1 MNLMNPFYSVALVL
15 IAIFCLSVA
24 VEKGLG
30 RSRREMRNPG
40 WLFVF
45 FFAFLPASGVVYAN
59 VPVESPFLY
68 AAYGCAGGLAALL
81 AQCFYGAKL
90 KPSP

>member
-1 MNLMNPFYSVALVL
+1 MNPFYAVALVL
-15 IAIFCLSVA
+15 IATFCLSVA
-24 VEKGLG
+24 VEKVLG
-30 RSRREMRNPG
+30 RSRKEMRNPG
-40 WLFVF
+40 WLVVF
-45 FFAFLPASGVVYAN
+45 FLAFLPASGLVYR
-59 VPVESPFLY
+59 VIPVENPLLY